1 MSTRV
6 LMVYDTPWVRRPDE
20 AQAAALSQ
28 TLVPDDNRPLRSPV
42 PSASVESK
50 FMVCAEAWKRDTRHM
65 SSITKIASHP
75 AYQEIIKMGE
85 VAVPLILRELAKQ
98 PDHWFPALREITGHD
113 PVPKGSQGRLREM
126 TESWLAWGR
135 KQGYIS

>member
-1 MSTRV
+1 M
-6 LMVYDTPWVRRPDE
+6 
-20 AQAAALSQ
+20 A
-28 TLVPDDNRPLRSPV
+28 
-42 PSASVESK
+42 
-50 FMVCAEAWKRDTRHM
+50 CAEAWKRDTRHM
-65 SSITKIASHP
+65 SSITKIVSHP

-85 VAVPLILRELAKQ
+85 VAIPLILKELAKK

-113 PVPKGSQGRLREM
+113 PVPRSSQGRLREM